1 MYKIGTLVKSNV
13 NEYFGMIGIVL
24 ESDDMITTIM
34 INNHKS
40 HFFNN
45 ELETLELLE
54 TINVQS

>member
-40 HFFNN
+40 HFFND
-45 ELETLELLE
+45 ELETFELLE